1 MLLYHFVFTHPAAD
15 LDLEPGGPVSVYLAE
30 KLKKHV
36 PIEGPRLSPELYQSI
51 AAFLNKA
58 VKG

>member
-15 LDLEPGGPVSVYLAE
+15 LDLEPGGPVPVFMAD

-36 PIEGPRLSPELYQSI
+36 PIEGPRLSTEAYQSI
-51 AAFLNKA
+51 AAYLEEA
-58 VKG
+58 GKG